1 MHIGIDLDNTLV
13 CYDRVIYRIA
23 RERGLIDEKTR
34 MSKAIIRDII
44 QQLPDGDQ
52 KWMKIQADI
61 YGPLIVEAEIYEGA
75 LDFIKTCFKN
85 SFKISIISH
94 KTQYA
99 IADPHGID
107 LREAA
112 INWLQEMGFF
122 LQSGL
127 SFQRQNI
134 HFTDSREEKI
144 QLIDSLGCHLFIDD
158 LYELLSDTKF
168 PCNVDT
174 ILFDPSSEQNFGSQ
188 NICRSWSEIHKVV
201 IDG

>member
-1 MHIGIDLDNTLV
+1 M
-13 CYDRVIYRIA
+13 
-23 RERGLIDEKTR
+23 IDEKTR
-34 MSKAIIRDII
+34 VSKAVIRDII

-85 SFKISIISH
+85 SVKISIISH

-127 SFQRQNI
+127 RFQRQNI

-168 PCNVDT
+168 PSNVVS

-188 NICRSWSEIHKVV
+188 IICRSWSEIHKVV

>member
-13 CYDRVIYRIA
+13 CYDRVIHRIA

-34 MSKAIIRDII
+34 VSKAVIRHII

-85 SFKISIISH
+85 SVKISIISH

-127 SFQRQNI
+127 RFQRQNI

-168 PCNVDT
+168 PSNVVS
-174 ILFDPSSEQNFGSQ
+174 ILFDPSSEQNFGGQ
-188 NICRSWSEIHKVV
+188 IICRSWSEIHKVV

>member
-13 CYDRVIYRIA
+13 CYDRVIHRIA

-34 MSKAIIRDII
+34 VSKAVIRDII

-85 SFKISIISH
+85 SVKISIISH

-127 SFQRQNI
+127 RFQRQNI

-168 PCNVDT
+168 PSNVVS

-188 NICRSWSEIHKVV
+188 IICRSWSEIHKVV